1 MLQVD
6 ERLQEVRQLK
16 AEKDNR
22 QSKEDF
28 INAFLDRLEG
38 ETLGKM
44 LDYLSCELT
53 HSAMTPSARDMID
66 KNDEMQEHRKQE
78 EQDHI
83 FSEIVKVTQSTVDK
97 YLDDI
102 LLQTIYKNAHEDTLE
117 ELGIRPT
124 DVNNASTVD
133 RRASMGDIQ
142 VTSTNHKS
150 ITYHL

>member
-1 MLQVD
+1 M
-6 ERLQEVRQLK
+6 K
-16 AEKDNR
+16 AEKDTR
-22 QSKEDF
+22 QAKEDF

-53 HSAMTPSARDMID
+53 HSAITPKARDMMD
-66 KNDEMQEHRKQE
+66 TSGELQEHRKQE

-102 LLQTIYKNAHEDTLE
+102 LLKTIYKNAHEDTLE
-117 ELGIRPT
+117 ELGIDP
-124 DVNNASTVD
+124 DEVEKDKLQSTKYK
-133 RRASMGDIQ
+133 
-142 VTSTNHKS
+142 TK
-150 ITYHL
+150 L